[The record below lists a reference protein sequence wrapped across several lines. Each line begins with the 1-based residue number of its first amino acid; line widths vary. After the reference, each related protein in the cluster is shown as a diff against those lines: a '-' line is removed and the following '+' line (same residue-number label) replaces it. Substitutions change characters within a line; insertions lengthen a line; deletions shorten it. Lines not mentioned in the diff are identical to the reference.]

1 MYTYLK
7 FPFGILDFD
16 GLKML
21 QKYHDYTQKKVYEEK
36 TWLKESEKTSG
47 SLGINNY

>member
-7 FPFGILDFD
+7 FLI

-21 QKYHDYTQKKVYEEK
+21 QKYHDYTQIKKKTSEEK
-36 TWLKESEKTSG
+36 AWLKESEKTSG